1 MEKKYLVVGNM
12 GYVGSV
18 LTKHLRKQEPNAFL
32 IGYDLGI
39 FSHCLSS
46 DCQIPELCLDIQYF
60 GDARSFDRKVLDG
73 CDGVVYLAA
82 ISNDPMGKMYE
93 SLTDEVNNRSCI
105 RWAKAAKDA
114 GVRSFVLASSCS
126 VYGTADDSPKKE
138 TDPLDPLTAYARSKI
153 NAETSLEKIA
163 DKSFYITCLRFA
175 TACGMSDRLRTDLVL
190 NDFVFNVLE
199 NRKIN
204 ILSNGKP
211 WRPLIDV
218 SDMARAIQWGLQREG
233 DNFLTINAGSSEWN
247 FQVLALAENVQSF
260 FPDALISINE
270 NAPEDNRSYRVD
282 FSLFEK
288 LAFNYRVNISIK
300 DSIMNLVDGI
310 KSIQSKNLDK
320 SSFIRLSVLKK
331 YLENNSVV

>member
-1 MEKKYLVVGNM
+1 M

-18 LTKHLRKQEPNAFL
+18 LVKQLRQQETDAYL

-46 DCQIPELCLDIQYF
+46 YCQIPESFLDIQYF
-60 GDARSFDRKVLDG
+60 GDVRSFDQKVLDG

-93 SLTDEVNNRSCI
+93 SLTDEVNYRSCI
-105 RWAKAAKDA
+105 RWAEAAKEA

-126 VYGTADDSPKKE
+126 VYGAADDSPKKE
-138 TDPLDPLTAYARSKI
+138 TDPLNPLTAYARSKI
-153 NAETSLEKIA
+153 NAETSLEKLI
-163 DKSFYITCLRFA
+163 DHSFYITCLRFA
-175 TACGMSDRLRTDLVL
+175 TACGMSSRLRTDLVL
-190 NDFVFNVLE
+190 NDFVFNVLKTG
-199 NRKIN
+199 KID

-218 SDMARAIQWGLQREG
+218 YDMARAIQWGLQREG
-233 DNFLTINAGSSEWN
+233 ENFLTINTGSNGWN
-247 FQVLALAENVQSF
+247 FQVLDLAENVQFF
-260 FPDALISINE
+260 FPDARISINE
-270 NAPEDNRSYRVD
+270 NAPSDNRSYRVD

-288 LAFNYRVNISIK
+288 LAPNYHVKHNIK
-300 DSIMNLVDGI
+300 DSILKLIEGI
-310 KSIQSKNLDK
+310 KSIQSYNHDK

-331 YLENNSVV
+331 YLENNNVV